1 MKQIALA
8 MFNYES
14 TYGHFPASYIADKK
28 TGKPLLSW
36 RVAIL
41 PFIEQDAL
49 YKQIHL
55 DEPWDSEHNKQFANM
70 VVSVYRHPA
79 STAKP
84 GMTNYLTLR
93 GKDTAFPGKDGIRLA
108 EITDGTSNTIML
120 VEANDSKAVP
130 WMKPDDLT
138 YDEKNPSAGLG
149 GLFSGGFNAA
159 FCDGSVRFIR
169 GTVDA
174 ETLRRLFNIHDGQVL
189 DRSKF

>member
-1 MKQIALA
+1 MTSL
-8 MFNYES
+8 
-14 TYGHFPASYIADKK
+14 
-28 TGKPLLSW
+28 
-36 RVAIL
+36 IL
-41 PFIEQDAL
+41 
-49 YKQIHL
+49 H
-55 DEPWDSEHNKQFANM
+55 
-70 VVSVYRHPA
+70 
-79 STAKP
+79 
-84 GMTNYLTLR
+84 